1 MWIKMEVIWH
11 FNAIFYKGFYTTTQL
26 LLNEIAEVMLDS
38 EDYRAYIN
46 YDKRA
51 VFRPIGNAV
60 TEQDELEYGDN
71 KTGNEI

>member
-1 MWIKMEVIWH
+1 M
-11 FNAIFYKGFYTTTQL
+11 
-26 LLNEIAEVMLDS
+26 NETAEVMLDS

-51 VFRPIGNAV
+51 VFRPIDNAV

-71 KTGNEI
+71 ITGNEI